1 MPKNSKHN
9 NQFGSYQQNP
19 YETTII
25 PYRYGG
31 KDENH
36 ITPIGIDQF
45 PNIMIYR
52 YFILNFLSN
61 DNNYKDDVPK
71 YNSALQEFLDIEIKT
86 NTKKSEEIEKNEQQ
100 NNSYE
105 INGSNIE
112 EEDITE
118 EIEINKQ
125 KHTINI
131 PKEYKNIKYDHYI
144 NYMLENNLF
153 NINNYA
159 HHLDF
164 VNVLLV
170 NNLLHKQDSDQCNS
184 CILSNMGK
192 NKNKPIEEDNNEKII
207 DFSEYIY
214 NNWRKTEDNEAINM
228 LYKRGGSLVFNKKFK
243 FEYKFVT
250 NDKIETYSLSE
261 LPHIMGSD
269 LDIELKIIKTI
280 EKKAKKDDEENLE
293 PKYIISIYDL
303 IKIQGDK
310 FNPSILKEYY
320 AEDGLFYRNTFK
332 PTQYMKLNADE
343 NKEFPTIKLLILNLV
358 NHKIDRYNW
367 IINWLANFFQT
378 LVKSQCALVLIG
390 EQGSGKG
397 IFYNEIIKKL
407 FGEDY
412 CIQTGNAALKT
423 NYKGALLK
431 DKLFINFNEIAT
443 RNNTDIKNFLKALIT
458 DKSAIEEEKQITM
471 RESVEL
477 FGQILIT
484 SNDNFPI
491 DIEEHDRRYS
501 VFSTAMNIQKS
512 NYFGYGNYENLIV
525 HIEDELEDF
534 AKFLKSY
541 DVNKELVNTPLNTVE
556 KQAII
561 NLSKDTFKLFFQA
574 IISMNEDYFSYLK
587 EVNEKLHIVIIED
600 FKERKIIRRRNIP
613 LAYNEIYRTKL
624 SSKTIMDRLRVYD
637 INGIISTDK
646 GLGDGKTLYYKL
658 H

>member
-1 MPKNSKHN
+1 MRPAWLTS
-9 NQFGSYQQNP
+9 
-19 YETTII
+19 
-25 PYRYGG
+25 R
-31 KDENH
+31 
-36 ITPIGIDQF
+36 
-45 PNIMIYR
+45 
-52 YFILNFLSN
+52 
-61 DNNYKDDVPK
+61 
-71 YNSALQEFLDIEIKT
+71 
-86 NTKKSEEIEKNEQQ
+86 NEVASC
-100 NNSYE
+100 NVTS
-105 INGSNIE
+105 S
-112 EEDITE
+112 
-118 EIEINKQ
+118 
-125 KHTINI
+125 
-131 PKEYKNIKYDHYI
+131 
-144 NYMLENNLF
+144 
-153 NINNYA
+153 
-159 HHLDF
+159 DF
-164 VNVLLV
+164 
-170 NNLLHKQDSDQCNS
+170 
-184 CILSNMGK
+184 
-192 NKNKPIEEDNNEKII
+192 
-207 DFSEYIY
+207 
-214 NNWRKTEDNEAINM
+214 INM
-228 LYKRGGSLVFNKKFK
+228 LFEKGGSLVINKKFK
-243 FEYKFVT
+243 FEYKLTT

-261 LPHIMGSD
+261 FPYIMGSD
-269 LDIELKIIKTI
+269 LGIELKIIKTI
-280 EKKAKKDDEENLE
+280 DKKAKKENDENFE

-310 FNPSILKEYY
+310 FNPSILQEYY

-343 NKEFPTIKLLILNLV
+343 NKEFPTIKILILNLV
-358 NHKIDRYNW
+358 NHKIDRYTW

-412 CIQTGNAALKT
+412 CIQTGNTALKT

-512 NYFGYGNYENLIV
+512 NYFGYGNYDNLLN

-587 EVNEKLHIVIIED
+587 EVNEQLHIVIIED
-600 FKERKIIRRRNIP
+600 FKERKMIRRKNIT

-637 INGIISTDK
+637 INGIFRTDK
-646 GLGDGKTLYYKL
+646 GLGDGKNLYYKL

>member
-9 NQFGSYQQNP
+9 NGHNP
-19 YETTII
+19 YETPIM
-25 PYRYGG
+25 PRVYGG
-31 KDENH
+31 KERH
-36 ITPIGIDQF
+36 IPPIEIDQF

-61 DNNYKDDVPK
+61 DKNYKDDVPK

-86 NTKKSEEIEKNEQQ
+86 NTKKSEDIEKNEYQ
-100 NNSYE
+100 NNHYVN
-105 INGSNIE
+105 NGNNIE

-118 EIEINKQ
+118 EIEINNQ

-144 NYMLENNLF
+144 NYMLDNNLF
-153 NINNYA
+153 NINNCT
-159 HHLDF
+159 HHLNF

-170 NNLLHKQDSDQCNS
+170 NNLLHKQDSDECNY

-192 NKNKPIEEDNNEKII
+192 NKNKPIEKDDKNII
-207 DFSEYIY
+207 DFSEYVY

-228 LYKRGGSLVFNKKFK
+228 LFEKGGSLVINKKFK
-243 FEYKFVT
+243 FEYKLTT

-261 LPHIMGSD
+261 FPYIMGSD
-269 LDIELKIIKTI
+269 LGIELKIIKTI
-280 EKKAKKDDEENLE
+280 DKKAKKENDENFE

-310 FNPSILKEYY
+310 FNPSILQEYY

-343 NKEFPTIKLLILNLV
+343 NKEFPTIKILILNLV
-358 NHKIDRYNW
+358 NHKIDRYTW

-512 NYFGYGNYENLIV
+512 NYFGYGNYDNLLN

-587 EVNEKLHIVIIED
+587 EVNEQLHIVIIED
-600 FKERKIIRRRNIP
+600 FKERKMIRRKNIT

-637 INGIISTDK
+637 INGIFRTDK
-646 GLGDGKTLYYKL
+646 GLGDGKNLYYKL

>member
-1 MPKNSKHN
+1 MPKHLNHN
-9 NQFGSYQQNP
+9 NGHNP
-19 YETTII
+19 YETLIR
-25 PYRYGG
+25 PFVYGG
-31 KDENH
+31 KERH

-45 PNIMIYR
+45 PNIMIYK
-52 YFILNFLSN
+52 YFILNSLSN
-61 DNNYKDDVPK
+61 DNNYNDDVPK
-71 YNSALQEFLDIEIKT
+71 YNSALKEFLDIEIKT
-86 NTKKSEEIEKNEQQ
+86 NTKKSEEI
-100 NNSYE
+100 NNTNDISYTD
-105 INGSNIE
+105 NAE

-118 EIEINKQ
+118 EIEINRV

-131 PKEYKNIKYDHYI
+131 PKEYKNIKYDEYI
-144 NYMLENNLF
+144 IYMLNNNLF
-153 NINNYA
+153 NINNYT

-164 VNVLLV
+164 VNVLLET
-170 NNLLHKQDSDQCNS
+170 NFLHKQDYDECNS
-184 CILSNMGK
+184 LILSNLGK
-192 NKNKPIEEDNNEKII
+192 NKNKPIEEDDKKII

-228 LYKRGGSLVFNKKFK
+228 LYERGGSLVINKKFR
-243 FEYKFVT
+243 FEYKFVR

-261 LPHIMGSD
+261 FPYIIGSD
-269 LDIELKIIKTI
+269 LGIELKIIKTI
-280 EKKAKKDDEENLE
+280 DKKSKKENDENFE

-310 FNPSILKEYY
+310 FNPTILKEYY
-320 AEDGLFYRNTFK
+320 EEDGLFYRNVFK
-332 PTQYMKLNADE
+332 PTKYLKLNAEE

-412 CIQTGNAALKT
+412 CIQTGNSALKT
-423 NYKGALLK
+423 NYRAGLLK
-431 DKLFINFNEIAT
+431 NKLFINFNEIST
-443 RNNTDIKNFLKALIT
+443 RNSNDIKNFLKALIT

-471 RESVEL
+471 REAVDL

-512 NYFGYGNYENLIV
+512 KYFGYGKYENLIV

-574 IISMNEDYFSYLK
+574 IISMNKDYFSYLK
-587 EVNEKLHIVIIED
+587 EVNEQLHIVVIDD
-600 FKERKIIRRRNIP
+600 FKERKMIRRKNIT

-624 SSKTIMDRLRVYD
+624 SSKVIMDRLRVYD
-637 INGIISTDK
+637 INGIFGIDK
-646 GLGDGKTLYYKL
+646 GLGDGKNLYYNL